1 MRIRNFII
9 KLFVSTIS
17 VMFAVCFLGGVH
29 LVPKDDFVSAVMLAS
44 VLGLLNT
51 LLKPLLVLLT
61 LPVTLFSFGLF
72 LLVINAGIIMLADR
86 LLPSFTVDGFWWALA
101 FSFIVSILS
110 SLMENVLRRDKIL
123 VTEEP
128 KDNTKDSL

>member
-17 VMFAVCFLGGVH
+17 VMFAVYFLGGVH

>member
-1 MRIRNFII
+1 MKVRNFLI
-9 KLFVSTIS
+9 KLLVSTVS
-17 VMFAVCFLGGVH
+17 VMFAVYFLGGVH
-29 LVPKDDFVSAVMLAS
+29 LVPKDDFMSALMLAV

-51 LLKPLLVLLT
+51 LLKPVLVLLT

-72 LLVINAGIIMLADR
+72 LLVINAGIIMLADS

-110 SLMENVLRRDKIL
+110 SIMETVLRRDKIL
-123 VTEEP
+123 VTEEV
-128 KDNTKDSL
+128 KENTDDSQ